1 MGGVQWGSAAD
12 GQNVYVALS
21 DLGRIMLSYTQFTD
35 ADRNRGGGMFA
46 LRLSDGARVW
56 HTPPVPCDAR
66 PRCSPAQSGAV
77 SALPGAAFAGSLD
90 GHVRAYSTATGA
102 VVWDYDTVRT
112 FETVNGVPA
121 RGGSLDGPGPVIGGG
136 MVFVNSGYTVD
147 GGAPGNVV
155 LAFGVD

>member
-1 MGGVQWGSAAD
+1 
-12 GQNVYVALS
+12 
-21 DLGRIMLSYTQFTD
+21 
-35 ADRNRGGGMFA
+35 MFA

-56 HTPPVPCDAR
+56 HTPPQPCDAR

-77 SALPGAAFAGSLD
+77 SAMPGAVFAGSLD
-90 GHVRAYSTATGA
+90 GHLRAYAASTGR
-102 VVWDYDTVRT
+102 VLWDFDTVRT

-121 RGGSLDGPGPVIGGG
+121 RGGSLDGPGPIIGGG

>member
-1 MGGVQWGSAAD
+1 
-12 GQNVYVALS
+12 
-21 DLGRIMLSYTQFTD
+21 
-35 ADRNRGGGMFA
+35 
-46 LRLSDGARVW
+46 
-56 HTPPVPCDAR
+56 
-66 PRCSPAQSGAV
+66 V
-77 SALPGAAFAGSLD
+77 SALPGVAFAGSLD
-90 GHVRAYSTATGA
+90 GHVRAYSAATGA

-155 LAFGVD
+155 LAFGTD